1 MKKTLLRLAAGLS
14 CGWLLAL
21 TAAAQTEGSV
31 SGAVSDP
38 SGAPIPGAKV
48 TARSESGAIQRW
60 AGTDSGG
67 HYLIAGLRSGSYT
80 LTVSSA
86 GFETYRRTGV
96 EIGGDEV
103 RIDVALALAGHR
115 ETVVVAET
123 AVLLDANEMQVGQPI
138 ASAQAAAIPLNGRGF
153 TDLLAF
159 EPGVVPSSS
168 SQPGAVVMS
177 GCTSAPPSG
186 DLNPG
191 NLSVN
196 GQRETTNGFYVNGG
210 AAQEDFNMGTAVVPN
225 LDSIENMR
233 VLTNTFDAQ
242 YGNFSGGQVLVIT
255 KSGNNQWHGSAF
267 EFLRNTDL
275 DSRNFFASE
284 RARFQ
289 RSESGGTLG
298 GPIRPSRLFFFA
310 DYQATRSKQGLDTG
324 LISVPSLTNRTGDFS
339 GTGSAL
345 TGAVS
350 GPYWAG
356 LLSQKLG
363 YGVSAGEPYY
373 FAGCADPS
381 DCVFPGARIPQRAW
395 SATAVSLLPYIPA
408 PNAGSNQ
415 FETSAAAETLRDD
428 KGALRLDA
436 NTGWGALAAY
446 YFADDYRLNDPY
458 PTAQGGASVPGFSA
472 VSSGRTQLATLGLTT
487 THGATAVNE
496 LRVGYLRDANNIG
509 QPAGGVGP
517 SLASQGFTGITPL
530 DPRIEGIEN
539 TAFNDFTIGVDTTGA
554 VEANNMYQW
563 SDEFSKV
570 AGNHL
575 VKFGASVHYDQVNIN
590 PDATFNGSFLYEGTE
605 TGSDFADF
613 LLGIASS
620 YAQGDSQAFYL
631 RNHYAGVFAQDTW
644 RARPNLTIDFGLRWD
659 LLPPWSEKYNQMQTL
674 VPGEQSVV
682 YPGAPRG
689 LVFPG
694 DPGIPSTLAPA
705 RHTNFAPRAGL
716 AYTRGRTVARA
727 GFGVFYTAFE
737 GLSAGIMSAN
747 PPYGYDYDS
756 LSPPL
761 ASNPFISAAD
771 GVNVG
776 QRFPEPIPAFGA
788 SAAHP
793 NSSIDWPQY
802 LPVTGVPSFFH
813 QNLTPYSES
822 YMFSIEREVASGTLA
837 SVRYAGAQAHHL
849 LVLISANPGDAALCL
864 SLSQPQD
871 VAPGTATCGPF
882 GESGVYTTALGTV
895 VQGTRTAF
903 SPQFA
908 AVTYQKTIGNS
919 NFNSLEATLRHSRGP
934 LDLLAGYTF
943 GKSLD
948 QSSSLSEAVNPI
960 NPSLSKA
967 PSAFDLRHNFVA
979 SGNWKLPLGLSLSG
993 VVRFSTGMPVTLYNN
1008 NDTSLLGTIPN
1019 GINNNGVDTPDYTP
1033 GNLNVNL
1040 NPRNG
1045 RPAFNSALFSL
1056 PELGQIG
1063 TADRRFFYGPGMANA
1078 DLALHKNVNIGERR
1092 WLELRIEAFNALNHA
1107 QFFGPAAVDGN
1118 ITSTNFG
1125 TITSAA
1131 PPRLV
1136 QLAAKFGF

>member
-1 MKKTLLRLAAGLS
+1 MKKRLLRLAAGLS
-14 CGWLLAL
+14 CGWFLAL

-38 SGAPIPGAKV
+38 SGAPIPGAEV
-48 TARSESGAIQRW
+48 TARRESDATQRW

-67 HYLIAGLRSGSYT
+67 HYLIARLRAGPYT

-115 ETVVVAET
+115 ETVVVAES
-123 AVLLDANEMQVGQPI
+123 AVLLDANEMQVGQSI
-138 ASAQAAAIPLNGRGF
+138 ASAQAAAIPLNSRGF
-153 TDLLAF
+153 TDLLALS
-159 EPGVVPSSS
+159 PGVVPSSS

-177 GCTSAPPSG
+177 GCTSTPPSG

-225 LDSIENMR
+225 LDSIEDMR

-275 DSRNFFASE
+275 DARNFFASQ
-284 RARFQ
+284 RARFL
-289 RSESGGTLG
+289 RNESGGTLG
-298 GPIRPSRLFFFA
+298 GPIRANRLFFFT

-324 LISVPSLTNRTGDFS
+324 LISVPSLANRTGDFS
-339 GTGSAL
+339 VPGSSAL
-345 TGAVS
+345 TGNVS

-373 FAGCADPS
+373 FAGCADPA
-381 DCVFPGARIPQRAW
+381 DCVFPGGRIPQRAW

-436 NTGWGALAAY
+436 STGWGTLAAY
-446 YFADDYRLNDPY
+446 YFADDYRLDDPY
-458 PTAQGGASVPGFSA
+458 PTAQGGANVPGFNA

-487 THGATAVNE
+487 THGATVVNE
-496 LRVGYLRDANNIG
+496 LRVGYLRDANIIG

-530 DPRIEGIEN
+530 DPRIEGVEN
-539 TAFNDFTIGVDTTGA
+539 TAFNEFTIGVDTTGA
-554 VEANNMYQW
+554 VQANNMYQW
-563 SDEFSKV
+563 SDQFSKV

-631 RNHYAGVFAQDTW
+631 RNHYAGLFAQDAW

-705 RHTNFAPRAGL
+705 RHTNFTPRAGL

-756 LSPPL
+756 LAPPF

-776 QRFPEPIPAFGA
+776 ERFPEPIPAFGA
-788 SAAHP
+788 SAANP

-813 QNLTPYSES
+813 QNVTPYSES
-822 YMFSIEREVASGTLA
+822 YMFSIEREVARGTLA

-882 GESGVYTTALGTV
+882 GESGVYPSVRQRETA
-895 VQGTRTAF
+895 TAH
-903 SPQFA
+903 
-908 AVTYQKTIGNS
+908 
-919 NFNSLEATLRHSRGP
+919 RRSRGR
-934 LDLLAGYTF
+934 
-943 GKSLD
+943 
-948 QSSSLSEAVNPI
+948 EN
-960 NPSLSKA
+960 
-967 PSAFDLRHNFVA
+967 
-979 SGNWKLPLGLSLSG
+979 
-993 VVRFSTGMPVTLYNN
+993 
-1008 NDTSLLGTIPN
+1008 
-1019 GINNNGVDTPDYTP
+1019 
-1033 GNLNVNL
+1033 
-1040 NPRNG
+1040 
-1045 RPAFNSALFSL
+1045 
-1056 PELGQIG
+1056 
-1063 TADRRFFYGPGMANA
+1063 
-1078 DLALHKNVNIGERR
+1078 
-1092 WLELRIEAFNALNHA
+1092 
-1107 QFFGPAAVDGN
+1107 
-1118 ITSTNFG
+1118 
-1125 TITSAA
+1125 
-1131 PPRLV
+1131 
-1136 QLAAKFGF
+1136 